1 MLKADLHIHSKYSL
15 DCDTPLEKIIARCQ
29 ELGINCIAIADHG
42 TTEGALKLKEIA
54 PFEVIVAE
62 EVLTPEGE
70 IMGMFL
76 KETISSGQPLDDV
89 IRQIKAQGGLVCAQ
103 HPYDTLLRP
112 GLGGKVMDRIADRI
126 DLVEVLNA
134 RTTLPQSSRKSLA
147 FAEKHNLPGGA
158 GSDAHTVSEIGNAY
172 IEMPDF
178 ADKEGFLNSLRQGKI
193 GGHLSGIFVHFNG
206 LGRRLKSGF
215 QKEAGKDSPD
225 V

>member
-1 MLKADLHIHSKYSL
+1 LLKADLHIHSKYSM

-29 ELGINCIAIADHG
+29 EVGVNCIALADHG
-42 TTEGALKLKEIA
+42 TVEGAIKLQKIA
-54 PFEVIVAE
+54 PFKVIVAE

-76 KETISSGQPLDDV
+76 KETIQSGQPLDDV
-89 IRQIKAQGGLVCAQ
+89 INQIKAQGGLVCAQ
-103 HPYDTLLRP
+103 HPYDILLRP
-112 GLGGKVMDRIADRI
+112 GLGGKVMNRIADRI

-134 RTTLPQSSRKSLA
+134 RTPLAQSSRKSLA
-147 FAEKHNLPGGA
+147 FAEKHNLPAGA
-158 GSDAHTVSEIGNAY
+158 GSDAHTIPEIGNAY

-178 ADKEGFLNSLRQGKI
+178 TDNETFLNSLRQGKI

-206 LGRRLKSGF
+206 FRRRLKSGF
-215 QKEAGKDSPD
+215 QKEAEKD

>member
-1 MLKADLHIHSKYSL
+1 M

-29 ELGINCIAIADHG
+29 ELGVNCIALADHG
-42 TTEGALKLKEIA
+42 TVEGALKLKEIA
-54 PFEVIVAE
+54 PFKVIVAE

-76 KETISSGQPLDDV
+76 KETIPSGQPLDDV

-103 HPYDTLLRP
+103 HPYDILLRP
-112 GLGGKVMDRIADRI
+112 GLGNKVMNRIAGQI

-134 RTTLPQSSRKSLA
+134 RTPMAQSSRKSLT
-147 FAEKHNLPGGA
+147 FAENHNLPGSA
-158 GSDAHTVSEIGNAY
+158 GSDAHTIPEIGNAY
-172 IEMPDF
+172 VEMPDF
-178 ADKEGFLNSLRQGKI
+178 TDRESFLNSLRQGKI

-206 LGRRLKSGF
+206 LKRRFKTGF
-215 QKEAGKDSPD
+215 QKEAGKD

>member
-1 MLKADLHIHSKYSL
+1 LLKADLHIHSKYSM

-29 ELGINCIAIADHG
+29 ELGINCIALSDHG
-42 TTEGALKLKEIA
+42 TAAGALILQKIA
-54 PFEVIVAE
+54 PFKVIVAE

-76 KETISSGQPLDDV
+76 KETIPSGQPLDDV
-89 IRQIKAQGGLVCAQ
+89 IRQIKEQGGLVCAQ

-112 GLGGKVMDRIADRI
+112 GLGDKVMNRIADKI

-134 RTTLPQSSRKSLA
+134 RTPLPQSSRKSLA
-147 FAEKHNLPGGA
+147 FAEKHNLPRGA
-158 GSDAHTVSEIGNAY
+158 GSDAHTFPEIGNAY

-178 ADKEGFLNSLRQGKI
+178 TDKESFLNSLRQGKI

-206 LGRRLKSGF
+206 LKRRFKTGF
-215 QKEAGKDSPD
+215 QKEAGRD